1 MEHLEYL
8 RKTVELSKRVEG
20 NDWDG
25 FRSWQGVYLELA
37 KMECNKAGTG
47 NRYALDYEIMDKGL
61 DRVNNPAA
69 SNGASSL
76 QRCRAAGYVPLAAFA
91 IQ

>member
-25 FRSWQGVYLELA
+25 FRSWQGGYLELA

-47 NRYALDYEIMDKGL
+47 NCYALDYEIMDKGL
-61 DRVNNPAA
+61 DRINNKLDCADFNRY
-69 SNGASSL
+69 S
-76 QRCRAAGYVPLAAFA
+76 AGVQILAG
-91 IQ
+91 